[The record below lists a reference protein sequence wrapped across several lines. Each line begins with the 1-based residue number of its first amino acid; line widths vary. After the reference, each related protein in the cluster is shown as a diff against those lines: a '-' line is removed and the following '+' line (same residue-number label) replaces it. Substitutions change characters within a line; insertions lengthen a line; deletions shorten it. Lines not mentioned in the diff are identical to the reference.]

1 MTGKRSNEY
10 ETVDPAHIGT
20 AGKGIKSP
28 DYEALPIIH
37 SVHHE
42 MHQMGE
48 MTVLRKRLPDDVLRE
63 ALRALARERYNE
75 WLYFQLS
82 E

>member
-1 MTGKRSNEY
+1 MTGKRSNAY

-28 DYEALPIIH
+28 DDEVLPIIH

-63 ALRALARERYNE
+63 ALRALARERYKKWE
-75 WLYFQLS
+75 SSQP
-82 E
+82 